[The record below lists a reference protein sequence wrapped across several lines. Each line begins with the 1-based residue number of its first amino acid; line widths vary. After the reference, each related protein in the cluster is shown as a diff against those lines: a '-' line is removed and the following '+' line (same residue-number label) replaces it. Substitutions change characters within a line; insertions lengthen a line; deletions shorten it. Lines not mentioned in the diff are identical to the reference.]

1 VHVLADADPGEGF
14 APEEGGVE
22 DVYFSTLSTA
32 RHAA

>member
-14 APEEGGVE
+14 AAEEGGVE
-22 DVYFSTLSTA
+22 DVYFSTLFTA